1 MLMVCMHDMARCNL
15 SNLIGI
21 GIPTI
26 KYRFKLFI
34 YPSKL
39 NVISMATQSMGEL
52 NKFKW
57 NRDIN

>member
-1 MLMVCMHDMARCNL
+1 MAWQDGAMQL

-21 GIPTI
+21 GIPAI
-26 KYRFKLFI
+26 KYKFELFI

-39 NVISMATQSMGEL
+39 NVIKHGKQGMGEL